1 MPTWDS
7 DEAIKIVPRGR
18 TVFGDGHVAIS
29 LLRGGKHGVIFAE
42 MSTPGV
48 PGSQADLR
56 DAVPFGAW
64 SLEIANVDAVD
75 RVIGVLEVV
84 KAEMLEALNA

>member
-29 LLRGGKHGVIFAE
+29 LLRGGKHGVIFA
-42 MSTPGV
+42 
-48 PGSQADLR
+48 D
-56 DAVPFGAW
+56 
-64 SLEIANVDAVD
+64 NVYA
-75 RVIGVLEVV
+75 RC
-84 KAEMLEALNA
+84 ARFPS